1 MEHVVQFGINIDDTA
16 IAEAVKRDAYKE
28 IIKKL
33 TDEARKALP
42 REYSYGSRGNYEVD
56 DRYVKATSC
65 MTMKD
70 AAEALGVSIGRV
82 SQLAKGGL
90 LDAVHIDGKRM
101 VTIASVN
108 ARIENPPSHHRPKRS

>member
-42 REYSYGSRGNYEVD
+42 REYSYGSRGHYEVD
-56 DRYVKATSC
+56 WRGIIDEKVTKQVSTIVADKSDEIVDMAVKRVYDSIIRR
-65 MTMKD
+65 KPFR
-70 AAEALGVSIGRV
+70 EACKKMDIIFDGLGGDDDGR
-82 SQLAKGGL
+82 A
-90 LDAVHIDGKRM
+90 
-101 VTIASVN
+101 
-108 ARIENPPSHHRPKRS
+108 